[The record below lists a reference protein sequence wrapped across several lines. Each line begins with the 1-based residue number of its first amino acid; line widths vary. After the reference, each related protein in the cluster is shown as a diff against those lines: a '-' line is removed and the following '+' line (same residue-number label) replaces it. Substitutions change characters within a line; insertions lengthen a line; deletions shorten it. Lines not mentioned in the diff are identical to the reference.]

1 MSYDW
6 SRTKESQN
14 YSDTFNF
21 SYKENGVKKTF
32 ELPCDIKFSR
42 IERTINDDD
51 YHRVEGWTS
60 YHDLDYELD
69 FVENLDYIAEGIM
82 EKMYE
87 EDPEGLPII
96 WLRWIFDLE
105 NIKIQSKW
113 KDGKP
118 SFTYTINKEK
128 VKEKEYNDSEIKAKE
143 DKNGNITIEVIW
155 KDKKIEI
162 KNEEFERITKE
173 VVDWLNEIPFLIHY

>member
-118 SFTYTINKEK
+118 SFTYTINKEY
-128 VKEKEYNDSEIKAKE
+128 VEEKEYNDSNIKYKK